1 MYSVYITNMRLWPNR
16 TSKRNP
22 QPQNL
27 LENSEPENGK
37 THRFYH
43 LRQCLEGFL
52 ADNLPPK
59 EALVFIKEIN
69 SCSSE
74 TDLKDAG
81 QRIALLVDDSTG
93 EGILKLFEKD
103 KFLEI
108 TF

>member
-1 MYSVYITNMRLWPNR
+1 MYPVYITNMRLWPNS

-27 LENSEPENGK
+27 SENSKLENSK
-37 THRFYH
+37 TRRFYH

-81 QRIALLVDDSTG
+81 QRIALLIDDAVG
-93 EGILKLFEKD
+93 EGILKLFDKD